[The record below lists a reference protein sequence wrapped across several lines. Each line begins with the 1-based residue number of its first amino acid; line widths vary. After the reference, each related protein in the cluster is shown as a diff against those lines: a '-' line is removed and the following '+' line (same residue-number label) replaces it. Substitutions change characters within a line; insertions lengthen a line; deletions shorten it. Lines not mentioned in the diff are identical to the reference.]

1 MTGRMWVVERLLSE
15 PQLMRNNAMEYI
27 STKQAADKWGI
38 SQRRVRTL
46 CEQGKIAGVIRA
58 GKSFSIPADA
68 KKPTD
73 GRFRELS
80 LAEIYE
86 KIEVKKQELNKCR
99 PFTKGELERLNED
112 FMIEYTYNSNA
123 IEGNTLTLRETA
135 LVLRGMT
142 IDKKPLREHL
152 EATQHRDA
160 FYHVCD
166 LVSKKVPLTEKTIKD
181 IHSIILNDR
190 PTDRGVYRNMPVRI
204 SGSTHIPPNYVK
216 IPELMKDLISWY
228 GKTKPTVKQIA
239 ELHIRFECIH
249 PFIDGNG
256 RIGRL
261 LANLELMKIGYP
273 PVDIKYAD
281 RKEYYDSLNEFDLI
295 GKTDR
300 FEYMFA
306 TYVLE
311 RIEDYCKI
319 L

>member
-1 MTGRMWVVERLLSE
+1 MG
-15 PQLMRNNAMEYI
+15 NNAMEYI

-68 KKPTD
+68 KKPID
-73 GRFRELS
+73 GRFKELT
-80 LAEIYE
+80 LAELYE
-86 KIEVKKQELNKCR
+86 KIEVKKQELNKRR
-99 PFTKGELERLNED
+99 PFTKGELDQLNED

-135 LVLRGMT
+135 LVLRGLT

-160 FYHVCD
+160 FYYVCD
-166 LVSKKVPLTEKTIKD
+166 LVSEKTPLNEKTIKE

-190 PTDRGVYRNMPVRI
+190 PADRGIYRNIPVRI
-204 SGSTHIPPNYVK
+204 SGSTHIPPNYIK
-216 IPELMKDLISWY
+216 IPELMQDLLLRYNSNRI
-228 GKTKPTVKQIA
+228 TIKQIA

-256 RIGRL
+256 RTGRL
-261 LANLELMKIGYP
+261 IANLELMKIGYP
-273 PVDIKYAD
+273 PVDIKFSD
-281 RKEYYDSLNEFDLI
+281 RNEYYNALNEYDTTN
-295 GKTDR
+295 KTDR
-300 FEYMFA
+300 FERMFA
-306 TYVLE
+306 TYILE
-311 RIEDYCKI
+311 RIEEY
-319 L
+319 LTLTHTGVPQ

>member
-1 MTGRMWVVERLLSE
+1 MMG
-15 PQLMRNNAMEYI
+15 NNTMEYI

-68 KKPTD
+68 KKPID

-86 KIEVKKQELNKCR
+86 KIEAKKQELNKLR
-99 PFTKGELERLNED
+99 PFTKGELDRLNED

-135 LVLRGMT
+135 LVLRGLT
-142 IDKKPLREHL
+142 IDKKPLRDHL

-160 FYHVCD
+160 FYYVCD
-166 LVSKKVPLTEKTIKD
+166 LVSKKIPLTEKTIKE

-216 IPELMKDLISWY
+216 IPELIQDSISWY
-228 GKTKPTVKQIA
+228 NSNKITIKQIA

-256 RIGRL
+256 RTGRL
-261 LANLELMKIGYP
+261 LANLELMKAGYP
-273 PVDIKYAD
+273 PVDIKFTD
-281 RKEYYDSLNEFDLI
+281 RKEYYDSLNEYDTTN
-295 GKTDR
+295 KTER
-300 FEYMFA
+300 FEKMFA
-306 TYVLE
+306 AYVLE
-311 RIEDYCKI
+311 RIEEYLKI
-319 L
+319 IKT

>member
-1 MTGRMWVVERLLSE
+1 
-15 PQLMRNNAMEYI
+15 MEYI
-27 STKQAADKWGI
+27 STKQAGDKWGI

-68 KKPTD
+68 KKPAD
-73 GRFRELS
+73 SRFKKLS

-86 KIEVKKQELNKCR
+86 KIETKKQELNKRR
-99 PFTKGELERLNED
+99 PFTKGELDRLNED

-135 LVLRGMT
+135 LVLRGLT

-160 FYHVCD
+160 FYYVCD
-166 LVSKKVPLTEKTIKD
+166 LVSKKTPLNEKTIKK

-190 PTDRGVYRNMPVRI
+190 PSDRGIYRNMPVRI

-216 IPELMKDLISWY
+216 VPELMSDLISWY
-228 GKTKPTVKQIA
+228 DKSNHTVKQIA

-256 RIGRL
+256 RTGRL
-261 LANLELMKIGYP
+261 LANLELMKSGYP
-273 PVDIKYAD
+273 PVDIKFAD
-281 RKEYYDSLNEFDLI
+281 RKEYYDALNEYDTTN
-295 GKTDR
+295 KTER
-300 FEYMFA
+300 FEKMFA

-311 RIEDYCKI
+311 RIEEYLKI
-319 L
+319 IS